1 MITKLKTGYRNKR
14 NVYDLDLDY
23 IGDEIMI
30 TNRQREHLVS
40 LYNYNI
46 QDEDERYD
54 RIEELSN
61 LTSTEA
67 DNIIFQF
74 ESATWS

>member
-1 MITKLKTGYRNKR
+1 MS
-14 NVYDLDLDY
+14 DFDY
-23 IGDEIMI
+23 EGDGIMI
-30 TNRQREHLVS
+30 TNRQRERLIS

-46 QDEDERYD
+46 QNDDDRYD
-54 RIEELSN
+54 RIAELDN

-67 DNIIFQF
+67 EDIIFQF

>member
-1 MITKLKTGYRNKR
+1 MITKIKNIRRSRQNYIS
-14 NVYDLDLDY
+14 DFDY
-23 IGDEIMI
+23 EGDGIII
-30 TNRQREHLVS
+30 TNRQKERLIS

-46 QDEDERYD
+46 QDDDDRYN

-67 DNIIFQF
+67 EDIIFQF
-74 ESATWS
+74 ESATWH

>member
-1 MITKLKTGYRNKR
+1 MITKLRNSR
-14 NVYDLDLDY
+14 RSRQNYMSDFDY
-23 IGDEIMI
+23 EGDGIMI
-30 TNRQREHLVS
+30 TNRQRERLIS

-46 QDEDERYD
+46 QNDDDRYD
-54 RIEELSN
+54 RIAELDN

-67 DNIIFQF
+67 EDIIFQF